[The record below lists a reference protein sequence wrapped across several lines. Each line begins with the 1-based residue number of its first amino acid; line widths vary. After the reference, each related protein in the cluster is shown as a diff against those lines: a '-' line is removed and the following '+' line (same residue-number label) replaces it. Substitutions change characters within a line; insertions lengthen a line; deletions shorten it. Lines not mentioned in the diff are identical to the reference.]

1 MLPTPTLQ
9 MYWQF
14 GREKCKGSEKDGIH
28 ERLFL
33 TLHFLQHFFEA
44 FVADASHVVSVTVW
58 GVMADRFYTQGT
70 KALDCDGFPTVK
82 LIGFDLGVDKKVFPA
97 VAKVG
102 ESFKFI
108 LYFRKDQGE

>member
-1 MLPTPTLQ
+1 MRD
-9 MYWQF
+9 F
-14 GREKCKGSEKDGIH
+14 
-28 ERLFL
+28 FL

-97 VAKVG
+97 VAKL
-102 ESFKFI
+102 ENLSNSSFIFEKT
-108 LYFRKDQGE
+108 KGSEKCWG